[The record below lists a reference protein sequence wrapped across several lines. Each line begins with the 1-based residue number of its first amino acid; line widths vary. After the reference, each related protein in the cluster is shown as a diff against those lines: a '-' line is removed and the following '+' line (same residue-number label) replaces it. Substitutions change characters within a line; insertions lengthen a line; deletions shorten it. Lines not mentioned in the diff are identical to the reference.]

1 MAGDKDES
9 VKRGSASSSSTSN
22 RHPTTTTRLEVDKF
36 NGSNNFGMWQCE
48 VMDVLYQQEL
58 DMVLEDK
65 PEDIDDKQW
74 TRINLHACAAIR
86 SFLDKE
92 LKYPYMKETS
102 AKELWT
108 KLEEKYMTKSAEN
121 RLFLKKRLFRFQYR
135 PGISMHEHLN
145 DYNKILADLANLD
158 VKIPDEDKAL
168 CLLNS
173 LPDDYDHLTTTLLYG
188 KSEVKLD
195 EVSAA
200 LVNHECRKKELK
212 THNSQT
218 EAFVARGRTEERKS
232 GKRGKSRSKSRGK
245 FPAKDECAF
254 CRQKGHWKKDCPKL
268 KNKEKEKAGSEANIA
283 KSGDDD
289 FEFAL
294 ASSYADGHSNEWI
307 LDSGCTYHMCPIREW
322 FSNFEE
328 LDGGV
333 VLMGNNNA
341 CKTQGIGKIYLKMH
355 DGTVRELS
363 DVRYVPD
370 MKKNLISLGALESKG
385 LKITMEGGVLKAVY
399 GALVVMK
406 GTRRNNL
413 YFLQG
418 STVIGGAAVTEAA
431 DADST
436 DTTRL
441 WHMRLGHAGEKALQ
455 GLVKQGLLK
464 GAKACKLE
472 FCEHCVLGKQTRV
485 KFGTAIHHT
494 KGILDYVHTD
504 VWGPSKNASW
514 GGSLILSPLLMT
526 SLEEYGCTP

>member
-1 MAGDKDES
+1 
-9 VKRGSASSSSTSN
+9 
-22 RHPTTTTRLEVDKF
+22 
-36 NGSNNFGMWQCE
+36 
-48 VMDVLYQQEL
+48 
-58 DMVLEDK
+58 
-65 PEDIDDKQW
+65 
-74 TRINLHACAAIR
+74 
-86 SFLDKE
+86 
-92 LKYPYMKETS
+92 
-102 AKELWT
+102 
-108 KLEEKYMTKSAEN
+108 
-121 RLFLKKRLFRFQYR
+121 
-135 PGISMHEHLN
+135 MHEHLN

-158 VKIPDEDKAL
+158 VQIPDEDKAL

-200 LVNHECRKKELK
+200 LVNHECRKKEQK
-212 THNSQT
+212 TQNSQT
-218 EAFVARGRTEERKS
+218 EALVARGRTEERKS

-283 KSGDDD
+283 KSGGED

-294 ASSYADGHSNEWI
+294 ASSSADDHSKEWM
-307 LDSGCTYHMCPIREW
+307 LDSGCTYHM
-322 FSNFEE
+322 F
-328 LDGGV
+328 
-333 VLMGNNNA
+333 
-341 CKTQGIGKIYLKMH
+341 
-355 DGTVRELS
+355 RELS

-385 LKITMEGGVLKAVY
+385 LKITMEGGVLKAVH

-418 STVIGGAAVTEAA
+418 STVTGGAAVTEAA

-472 FCEHCVLGKQTRV
+472 FCEH
-485 KFGTAIHHT
+485 
-494 KGILDYVHTD
+494 
-504 VWGPSKNASW
+504 
-514 GGSLILSPLLMT
+514 
-526 SLEEYGCTP
+526 

>member
-1 MAGDKDES
+1 MAGEKVEIL
-9 VKRGSASSSSTSN
+9 KEKESASSSSAPTSN
-22 RHPTTTTRLEVDKF
+22 RHPIASTRLEVDKF

-74 TRINLHACAAIR
+74 TRINLHACATIR

-102 AKELWT
+102 AKKLWM

-135 PGISMHEHLN
+135 SGISMHEHLN

-158 VKIPDEDKAL
+158 VIIPDEDKAL

-200 LVNHECRKKELK
+200 LVNHECRKKEQK
-212 THNSQT
+212 TQNSQT
-218 EAFVARGRTEERKS
+218 EALVARGRTEERKS

-268 KNKEKEKAGSEANIA
+268 KNKEKEKAGSEANVA
-283 KSGDDD
+283 KSGDED

-294 ASSYADGHSNEWI
+294 ASSSADGHSTEWI

-322 FSNFEE
+322 FSSFEE

-341 CKTQGIGKIYLKMH
+341 CKTQGIGKICLKMH

-385 LKITMEGGVLKAVY
+385 LKITMEGGVLKAVH

-431 DADST
+431 DADS
-436 DTTRL
+436 TRL

-472 FCEHCVLGKQTRV
+472 FCEHCVLV
-485 KFGTAIHHT
+485 
-494 KGILDYVHTD
+494 
-504 VWGPSKNASW
+504 SK
-514 GGSLILSPLLMT
+514 
-526 SLEEYGCTP
+526 LE